1 MAQEPRVSYVK
12 PKAGTTALLKLDV
25 DMPSREFCVKLLDS
39 KGVMFT
45 PGSALDIEGYVRIG
59 YANNS
64 QVMAQGLA
72 LVSEFL
78 REI

>member
-1 MAQEPRVSYVK
+1 
-12 PKAGTTALLKLDV
+12 
-25 DMPSREFCVKLLDS
+25 MPSREFCVKLLDS